1 MTLSHPGLGPQWALR
16 VSDHHARIHRRSDNQ
31 VVAALA
37 PLEALLVGLM
47 NGRRSTRS
55 LREHFSRALGP
66 KSLPQVDQTLLR
78 LSPLLGEKFSPADSP
93 PLADLGSVIE
103 PDETEGIRLLP
114 GPRVLH
120 WHVTQYCPRRCVY
133 CYADPK
139 HGKRAVDAAISRE
152 RLAEIF
158 CEASSLGATTLLV
171 SGAEPFLR
179 HDLPEVLGS
188 AVAAGLT
195 ILLTTKHPISASIA
209 RRLADAQVPHLSFS
223 LDAVQ
228 RGDNVQLIGS
238 STYAEQVRKSMR
250 ALRTR
255 GVAFSVQTV
264 VTRINTTSPL
274 AVAALAE
281 DEGAQVMQLI
291 PFKPVRIPI
300 ATLSN
305 EHLQLEDDSIVDSL
319 AADLSARHPNLKIE
333 RFREAGTNGGFH
345 CDIGQTKLLF
355 LPDGFVHRC
364 YKLTHDE
371 RLRGKDLRV
380 TSVAS
385 AWHDPAF
392 TDAIYPSRSDYGGT
406 PCATCGKFGTC
417 GRSGRCIYDALVHHG
432 RYTAPDRDC
441 MGRASQG
448 KTIPIRPLQ

>member
-1 MTLSHPGLGPQWALR
+1 LDATL
-16 VSDHHARIHRRSDNQ
+16 
-31 VVAALA
+31 
-37 PLEALLVGLM
+37 
-47 NGRRSTRS
+47 
-55 LREHFSRALGP
+55 
-66 KSLPQVDQTLLR
+66 
-78 LSPLLGEKFSPADSP
+78 
-93 PLADLGSVIE
+93 
-103 PDETEGIRLLP
+103 
-114 GPRVLH
+114 
-120 WHVTQYCPRRCVY
+120 
-133 CYADPK
+133 
-139 HGKRAVDAAISRE
+139 SRE
-152 RLAEIF
+152 RLTEIF
-158 CEASSLGATTLLV
+158 YEASTLGATTLLV

-195 ILLTTKHPISASIA
+195 ILLTTKHPISITIA
-209 RRLADAQVPHLSFS
+209 TRLADARVPHLSFS

-228 RGDNVQLIGS
+228 RDDNARLIGS
-238 STYAEQVRKSMR
+238 SKYAEQVRQSMR
-250 ALRTR
+250 ALRAR

-264 VTRINTTSPL
+264 VTNMNTTSPFE
-274 AVAALAE
+274 VAALAE
-281 DEGAQVMQLI
+281 AEGAQVLQLI

-305 EHLQLEDDSIVDSL
+305 EHLQLKDDSIVDGL
-319 AADLSARHPNLKIE
+319 AAHLSERHPTLRVE
-333 RFREAGTNGGFH
+333 RFREAGTSGGFH

-392 TDAIYPSRSDYGGT
+392 ADAIYPSRSDYGGT

-432 RYTAPDRDC
+432 RYAAPDRNC

-448 KTIPIRPLQ
+448 RTIPIRPLQ